1 MISPQ
6 MGSLAAALIVFFGSI
21 IQGSVGIGLGFVAVP
36 LLVLIN
42 PDFVPGPLLLAALL
56 LTILI
61 AVREHSSIEFKNIS
75 WAVAGRTLGTVIGVF
90 MLVLI
95 PVGSISLLFA
105 GMILLAVIIS
115 LLGLRISLNKKNLF
129 GTGVLSGVMGTTSAI
144 GGVPM
149 AIIYQDLKGP
159 NLRGTLSGI
168 FTIGTMLSILALTL
182 SGKFGWKEI
191 ELAGV
196 LIPGIILGYLF
207 SLLTSKYLDR
217 GYIRPIV
224 LIIASISGI
233 GIVLKYFF

>member
-1 MISPQ
+1 M
-6 MGSLAAALIVFFGSI
+6 
-21 IQGSVGIGLGFVAVP
+21 
-36 LLVLIN
+36 
-42 PDFVPGPLLLAALL
+42 
-56 LTILI
+56 
-61 AVREHSSIEFKNIS
+61 
-75 WAVAGRTLGTVIGVF
+75 
-90 MLVLI
+90 
-95 PVGSISLLFA
+95 
-105 GMILLAVIIS
+105 
-115 LLGLRISLNKKNLF
+115 NKKNLF

-168 FTIGTMLSILALTL
+168 FTIGTILSILALAI

-196 LIPGIILGYLF
+196 LIPGIVLGYLF
-207 SLLTSKYLDR
+207 SLLTAKYLDR